1 MSTPSP
7 LSTFCNML
15 IRFFEELR
23 DTFPEE
29 RDIRVALETIQNAKR
44 INPRLI
50 LDMYVTHVG
59 TPLREEIANED
70 IQGIINY
77 SRLKIQSQFNEIL
90 PALVIFDRHWT
101 TLSESNQKSIWKY
114 LKVLVLLADK
124 AQNVRV

>member
-50 LDMYVTHVG
+50 LDMFATHVG
-59 TPLREEIANED
+59 TPLREQIANED
-70 IQGIINY
+70 IAGIIDY
-77 SRLKIQSQFNEIL
+77 SRQKIQTQFNEIL

-114 LKVLVLLADK
+114 LKVLIALADK
-124 AQNVRV
+124 AQSTRL